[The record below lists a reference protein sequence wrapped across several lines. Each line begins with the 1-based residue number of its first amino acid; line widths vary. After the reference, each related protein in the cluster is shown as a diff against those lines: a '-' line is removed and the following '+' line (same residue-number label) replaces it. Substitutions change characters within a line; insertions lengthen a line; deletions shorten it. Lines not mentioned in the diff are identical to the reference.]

1 MKREDIEKLLGGYAT
16 GTLTGE
22 EWQALFEAALTDQA
36 LFEALAGEEALKE
49 LLEDPHC
56 RREIEQALRDQPRG
70 FLDRATGWV
79 RQPRVWALAG
89 TLAVGAVIAVVLIRT
104 QAPTQQFELAQRQP
118 PPAHI
123 AATPTPPQELAKG
136 IAARPMARATP
147 PPVTA
152 AAPVAGH
159 ADELA
164 LPNPAP
170 KFGAASGGLAARLT
184 APAPPPPTT
193 PFAQS
198 IPAAQAPMNQAA
210 PPPPASKA
218 AQQQQTGVVGGYQ
231 SRVAQQSAAQS
242 VIVTAESGE
251 VDKKIQDAEV
261 NSRASMNQSQRQAA
275 LQLTYK
281 VLAQG
286 PNGQFDEAKLKDQQA
301 PGAPLRVNLEANQA
315 GYLYVSG
322 ARGLL
327 LSTQAVPGANYVV
340 EPSPEDRKLTVV
352 LSRYP
357 VAIPPPAQAPA
368 RTFRAKQAPNTDDL
382 VVVEIDLNRP

>member
-22 EWQALFEAALTDQA
+22 ERQALFEAALTDQA

-70 FLDRATGWV
+70 FLDRVTGWM

-89 TLAVGAVIAVVLIRT
+89 TLAVGAVLVVVVIRSH
-104 QAPTQQFELAQRQP
+104 APVYELAQRQP
-118 PPAHI
+118 PPVHI
-123 AATPTPPQELAKG
+123 AATPAPPQQPAAG
-136 IAARPMARATP
+136 IEARPMARAM

-152 AAPVAGH
+152 PAPLAGRADNLALLKRADEPQSLAARLAVPPPPSLAAPVA
-159 ADELA
+159 
-164 LPNPAP
+164 
-170 KFGAASGGLAARLT
+170 
-184 APAPPPPTT
+184 
-193 PFAQS
+193 QS
-198 IPAAQAPMNQAA
+198 IPEARAPMNQAA

-218 AQQQQTGVVGGYQ
+218 AQQQQTGGVGGYQ
-231 SRVAQQSAAQS
+231 SRVAQRSAAQS

-261 NSRASMNQSQRQAA
+261 NSRASMNQSRRQAA

-281 VLAQG
+281 LLAQG
-286 PNGQFDEAKLKDQQA
+286 RDGQFAEAKLKDQQA

>member
-16 GTLTGE
+16 GTLTDE
-22 EWQALFEAALTDQA
+22 ERQALFEAALTDQA

-70 FLDRATGWV
+70 FFERAAGWM

-89 TLAVGAVIAVVLIRT
+89 TLAVSAAIAVVVIRT
-104 QAPTQQFELAQRQP
+104 QAPTHEFELAQRQP
-118 PPAHI
+118 PPAPI
-123 AATPTPPQELAKG
+123 AVSPAPPQELAKG
-136 IAARPMARATP
+136 IAGRPMARAMAP
-147 PPVTA
+147 LVTA
-152 AAPVAGH
+152 
-159 ADELA
+159 
-164 LPNPAP
+164 PAP
-170 KFGAASGGLAARLT
+170 ATGRADKPAPSKPAYEPQTLAARL
-184 APAPPPPTT
+184 AVPPPPAT

-198 IPAAQAPMNQAA
+198 IPAAPAPMNLAV
-210 PPPPASKA
+210 PPPAVQKA
-218 AQQQQTGVVGGYQ
+218 AQQQQTANVGGYQ
-231 SRVAQQSAAQS
+231 SRVAQQNAAQS
-242 VIVTAESGE
+242 VLVDGANV
-251 VDKKIQDAEV
+251 VDKKVQDAEQ
-261 NSRASMNQSQRQAA
+261 SSGAFASQNQRQAA
-275 LQLTYK
+275 LQLSYK

-286 PNGQFDEAKLKDQQA
+286 RDGQFAEANTGLQNA
-301 PGAPLRVNLEANQA
+301 IGAPLRVNLEANQA

-327 LSTQAVPGANYVV
+327 LSTQAAPGANYVV
-340 EPSPEDRKLTVV
+340 EPSPEDRKLTVI

-368 RTFRAKQAPNTDDL
+368 RTFRAKQEPNTDDL